1 MTEDHKRLLA
11 VFDVRVRDLMELCDR
26 QKQKINELEDF
37 LVQKEGELQQAMKT
51 IEELNAKCDNM
62 LTARVVSV
70 NEGEMKSAR
79 MRLSKL
85 VREVDKCTIKR
96 IEAMDDKFL
105 IHVEIAGKSYGIRIN
120 RSEEQV
126 AREAVRQIR
135 MKMDQYRKKY
145 SEVDVKD
152 LLAMVTFQLSVENL
166 MLEDKNDTSPF
177 TEKIQELTDKLESY
191 LKDK

>member
-11 VFDVRVRDLMELCDR
+11 GFDVRARDLMELCDR

-85 VREVDKCTIKR
+85 VREVDKC
-96 IEAMDDKFL
+96 
-105 IHVEIAGKSYGIRIN
+105 IA
-120 RSEEQV
+120 
-126 AREAVRQIR
+126 
-135 MKMDQYRKKY
+135 
-145 SEVDVKD
+145 
-152 LLAMVTFQLSVENL
+152 LLNE
-166 MLEDKNDTSPF
+166 
-177 TEKIQELTDKLESY
+177 
-191 LKDK
+191 